1 VDLESIATVNRR
13 IKDEVA
19 KAVVGQAETLDLLLV
34 GLLSDG
40 HILLEG
46 VPGTAKT
53 MIVQTFAVCLGLDF
67 GRIQFTPDLMP
78 GDVLGTNLFNF
89 QTNQFVLRVLGPANA
104 NK

>member
-1 VDLESIATVNRR
+1 MDLETITTVNRR

-19 KAVVGQAETLDLLLV
+19 KALVGQEETLDLLLV

-53 MIVQTFAVCLGLDF
+53 MMVQTFA
-67 GRIQFTPDLMP
+67 
-78 GDVLGTNLFNF
+78 
-89 QTNQFVLRVLGPANA
+89 A
-104 NK
+104 